1 MVCMIRI
8 GRTLRDTV
16 SADLSDRRQKCQN
29 WFIELN
35 GLFDR
40 TVIVETQLYV
50 KDIHKYTMT
59 KHEDGCNQVQLITY

>member
-1 MVCMIRI
+1 MVCMIHI

-29 WFIELN
+29 RFIELN

-59 KHEDGCNQVQLITY
+59 KREDGCNQVQLITY